1 MLILTISLTDHNSFC
16 TLIPGPAI
24 RFRRDVRRLH
34 EREALMNSHSGLHT
48 AGNHRQSHR
57 RWEGIT
63 RPYRDEDVAR
73 LRGSVRIEYT
83 LARMG
88 AENLWNL
95 LHSEPYVA
103 ALGAMTGNQAI
114 QQVHAGLKAVYVSGW
129 QVAADANLSG
139 EMYPDQSLYPA
150 DSVPSLVRRINK
162 AMQRADQTHYSE
174 GKNAI
179 NWFAPLIA
187 DAEAGFGGNLNA
199 FELMKAMIEAGAAW
213 VHFEDQL
220 SSAKKCGHL
229 GGKVLVPT
237 TEAIQK
243 LVAARLA
250 ADVMGVPTLIMA
262 RTDANSAH
270 LLTSDIDP
278 RDREFLTGN
287 RTAEGFFCI
296 RGGLES
302 AIARGIAYAPYA
314 DLIWCETSE
323 PNLEEARRFAEA
335 VHAKYPGKML
345 AYNCSP
351 SFNWKKK
358 LDDTAIAS
366 FQTELAALGYK
377 FQFIT
382 LAGFHSLNLSMFD
395 LARCYKQSGMSAYS
409 QLQENEFSQEREH
422 GYEAVKHQRFVGT
435 GYFDFVTQVIAGG
448 AASTTALAGSTE
460 AEQFAGKPETA
471 LDHAD
476 RAILN
481 ECPSPVVEENFARG
495 KPRPRI

>member
-1 MLILTISLTDHNSFC
+1 MPST
-16 TLIPGPAI
+16 
-24 RFRRDVRRLH
+24 RFATSTVE
-34 EREALMNSHSGLHT
+34 ERHIMFPQSAAAMTSEWHT
-48 AGNHRQSHR
+48 NPRTMG
-57 RWEGIT
+57 T
-63 RPYRDEDVAR
+63 KRPSSSQQVLK
-73 LRGSVRIEYT
+73 LRGSIKVEHT
-83 LARMG
+83 LARLG
-88 AENLWNL
+88 AERLWYL
-95 LHSEPYVA
+95 LRHEDYVA
-103 ALGAMTGNQAI
+103 ALGALTGNQAV
-114 QQVHAGLKAVYVSGW
+114 QQVQAGLKAVYLSGW
-129 QVAADANLSG
+129 QVAADANDAG
-139 EMYPDQSLYPA
+139 HMYPDQSLYPV
-150 DSVPSLVRRINK
+150 DSVPNVIRRINN
-162 AMQRADQTHYSE
+162 ALIRADQIHHMN
-174 GKNAI
+174 GKNGVY
-179 NWFAPLIA
+179 WMAPIIA
-187 DAEAGFGGNLNA
+187 DAEAGFGGTLNA
-199 FELMKAMIEAGAAW
+199 FELMKAIIEAGAAAA
-213 VHFEDQL
+213 HFEDQL

-237 TEAIQK
+237 SEAIQK

-250 ADVMGVPTLIMA
+250 ADVMGVPTLVLA
-262 RTDANSAH
+262 RTDANSAQ
-270 LLTSDIDP
+270 LLTSDVDP
-278 RDREFLTGN
+278 RDHAFLTGE
-287 RTAEGFFCI
+287 RTSEGFFCI
-296 RGGLES
+296 RGGLDS
-302 AIARGIAYAPYA
+302 AISRAISYAPYA
-314 DLIWCETSE
+314 DMIWCETSE

-335 VHAKYPGKML
+335 VHEKFPGKML

-358 LDDTAIAS
+358 LDDAAIAS
-366 FQTELAALGYK
+366 FQAELAALGYK

-395 LARCYKQSGMSAYS
+395 LARRYKQSGMSAYS